1 MAQRGDGMLYR
12 RGRIW
17 WLKFCQNG
25 DTVRMSA
32 DTADEKIAR
41 KLPRDQTAR
50 VQLNEPL
57 VVGSIRVTYTELR
70 DDLVAHYQA
79 TGVRDVEEAGWRIAH
94 LDRAF
99 RGLRAS
105 QVTSGRGRCAWTWE
119 ARRTTTGAWSTSPPS
134 SRPS

>member
-1 MAQRGDGMLYR
+1 MLYQ

-17 WLKFCQNG
+17 WLKFYQNG
-25 DTVRMSA
+25 DVVRMSA
-32 DTADEKIAR
+32 DTDDEKIAR
-41 KLPRDQTAR
+41 KLLRDQTAR

-57 VVGSIRVTYTELR
+57 VVRSARVTYTELR

-99 RGLRAS
+99 RGYQAGQLTGPAITKYI
-105 QVTSGRGRCAWTWE
+105 VTRQR
-119 ARRTTTGAWSTSPPS
+119 
-134 SRPS
+134 